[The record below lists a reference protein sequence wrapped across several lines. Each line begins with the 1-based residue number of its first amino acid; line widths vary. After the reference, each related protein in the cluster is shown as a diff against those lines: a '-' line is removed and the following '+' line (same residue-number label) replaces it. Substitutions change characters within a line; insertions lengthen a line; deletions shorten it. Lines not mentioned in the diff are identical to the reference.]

1 MLNKLAILHN
11 VKKKVKK
18 RTYLESST
26 LPGSEPA
33 PPPLREEEVQELYTT
48 RPLCHFIIR
57 VYIPDHNPRRF

>member
-33 PPPLREEEVQELYTT
+33 PPPLREEEVQEL
-48 RPLCHFIIR
+48 
-57 VYIPDHNPRRF
+57 